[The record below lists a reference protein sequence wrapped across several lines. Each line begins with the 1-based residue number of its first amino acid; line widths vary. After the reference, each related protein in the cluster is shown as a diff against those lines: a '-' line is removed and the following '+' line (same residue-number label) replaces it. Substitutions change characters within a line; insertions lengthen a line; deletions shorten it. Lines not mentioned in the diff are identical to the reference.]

1 LLNLNNPRFTMT
13 IWQNAHEQPALK
25 RQQLPSDPAA
35 NSSRLSSSCSQM
47 YRLTLRPKPG
57 TDAIRN
63 LRAALKAM
71 GRRYGLQVV
80 ELRPVED
87 KPRPQTSAA
96 VKRRERFK
104 ATPYYAWFGNHPPPD
119 GW

>member
-1 LLNLNNPRFTMT
+1 MN
-13 IWQNAHEQPALK
+13 HPALK
-25 RQQLPSDPAA
+25 HRQIPSDPAA
-35 NSSRLSSSCSQM
+35 NSPRLSSSCSQM

-63 LRAALKAM
+63 LRWALKAL
-71 GRRYGLQVV
+71 GRYYNLQVI

-96 VKRRERFK
+96 AKRRERFK
-104 ATPYYAWFGNHPPPD
+104 ATPYWGFFGNHPPPD

>member
-1 LLNLNNPRFTMT
+1 
-13 IWQNAHEQPALK
+13 
-25 RQQLPSDPAA
+25 
-35 NSSRLSSSCSQM
+35 M

-63 LRAALKAM
+63 LRWALKAL
-71 GRRYGLQVV
+71 GRYYNLQVV

-96 VKRRERFK
+96 AKRRERFMQG
-104 ATPYYAWFGNHPPPD
+104 AYYNWFVNPPSPD